1 MATNKIMFFD
11 IDGTILSET
20 THTIPKST
28 VEGLQKAKEQGHLI
42 FINTGRPFSS
52 IDECIKELDPDGY
65 VCGCGTYIRYHDEV
79 LFSKTL
85 SQERCFEVRD
95 LIRKTNV
102 EGVLEGKNTV
112 YFDQNIRHPFLKG
125 VKERY
130 EATPTFN
137 LSTFDDP
144 NLSFDKL
151 AVWFDEH
158 GDIETFKSEITKDF
172 EYITRAEDFGEIVPL
187 GCSKAT
193 GIQFLLDYFGLDKD
207 DAYVFGD
214 SFNDEAMLRYVKHA
228 IVMGNGEPELFKL
241 AYYVTK
247 DIEEDGI
254 YHALQLSLIHI

>member
-1 MATNKIMFFD
+1 MTNKIMFFD

-20 THTIPKST
+20 THTIPEST
-28 VEGLQKAKEQGHLI
+28 IKGLQAAKQNNHLI

-52 IDECIKELDPDGY
+52 IDECIKSLEPDGY
-65 VCGCGTYIRYHDEV
+65 VCGCGTYIRYRDQV
-79 LFSKTL
+79 LYTKTL
-85 SQERCFEVRD
+85 APSRCQEIRD
-95 LIRKTNV
+95 LIRTTNV
-102 EGVLEGKNTV
+102 EGVLEGKDTV
-112 YFDQNIRHPFLKG
+112 YFDHEIRHPFLKE

-151 AVWFDEH
+151 AVWFDKH
-158 GDIETFKSEITKDF
+158 GDIETFKQKIANDF
-172 EYITRAEDFGEIVPL
+172 EYITRAPDFGEIVPR

-193 GIQFLLDYFGLDKD
+193 GIQFLLDYFQLDRD

-214 SFNDEAMLRYVKHA
+214 SFNDEAMLSYVKHA

-247 DIEEDGI
+247 DIEEDGL
-254 YHALQLSLIHI
+254 YHALKHLKLI

>member
-1 MATNKIMFFD
+1 MK
-11 IDGTILSET
+11 L
-20 THTIPKST
+20 HQ
-28 VEGLQKAKEQGHLI
+28 LL
-42 FINTGRPFSS
+42 
-52 IDECIKELDPDGY
+52 
-65 VCGCGTYIRYHDEV
+65 TYQ
-79 LFSKTL
+79 LLMT
-85 SQERCFEVRD
+85 
-95 LIRKTNV
+95 
-102 EGVLEGKNTV
+102 
-112 YFDQNIRHPFLKG
+112 
-125 VKERY
+125 
-130 EATPTFN
+130 
-137 LSTFDDP
+137 P

-254 YHALQLSLIHI
+254 YHALQHLNLI